1 MRVFTVELDLK
12 LFYKVRFMHETRL
25 SRLFLLH
32 IKQLSTPEEEEELM
46 LLLNANE
53 NEQEVRSLFENEWNS
68 LTPGQSFFDQSQ
80 TERIKKNI
88 FARINKDFTSQRNAI
103 PTPKI
108 LRLNKWK
115 PALLGA
121 ASILLMSLLGTY
133 FIKSS
138 LESKEKNITQVLV
151 KKQFKSDL
159 PPAGN
164 KAVLTLA
171 NGQKITLDD
180 ANNGKIANQHG
191 VTITK
196 TIQGQLTYTFSAK
209 SQSTDNEEQVPLY
222 NTISTPRGGKYQ
234 IKLPDGSSVWLNAAS
249 SLKFPTQFSK
259 AARVVELQGEA
270 YFEIEKSTIN
280 KKRQS
285 FEVIVKNRSGDQRVE
300 VLGTHFNINAYE
312 NELFTRT
319 TLLEGKVQLFNKITN
334 SGTILLPGQQA
345 ISTTRSVK
353 IDYPDVSE
361 VLSWKNGN
369 FVFNNLSL
377 VEILRQIE
385 RWYDVDVD
393 YNRVPNTKYNG
404 FISRDVTLTQVLEML
419 ELTGSLK
426 FRLEGSETSKKIKI
440 TSSK

>member
-1 MRVFTVELDLK
+1 
-12 LFYKVRFMHETRL
+12 MHETRL

-32 IKQLSTPEEEEELM
+32 IKQLATPDEEEELL
-46 LLLNANE
+46 LLLNAKE
-53 NEQEVRSLFENEWNS
+53 NEQEVTSLFENAWNS
-68 LTPGQSFFDQSQ
+68 LTPNQSFFDQSR
-80 TERIKKNI
+80 TETIEANI
-88 FARINKDFTSQRNAI
+88 FARIHEDAASQNESTKTSKILKFSKRRYRFTSAAAAVV
-103 PTPKI
+103 
-108 LRLNKWK
+108 LVC
-115 PALLGA
+115 LLG
-121 ASILLMSLLGTY
+121 LY
-133 FIKSS
+133 FLKFSS
-138 LESKEKNITQVLV
+138 GSKEKINTHALAKIQLKT
-151 KKQFKSDL
+151 DL

-171 NGQKITLDD
+171 NGKKITLDD
-180 ANNGKIANQHG
+180 ASNGKIANQHG

-196 TIQGQLTYTFSAK
+196 TIQGQLTYTFSSK
-209 SQSTDNEEQVPLY
+209 SQSADNSEQAPLY

-259 AARVVELQGEA
+259 AERVVELQGEA
-270 YFEIEKSTIN
+270 YFEIVKSTIN
-280 KKRQS
+280 RKRQS
-285 FEVIVKNRSGDQRVE
+285 FEVILKNKSGDQRVE

-312 NELFTRT
+312 NELFIRT
-319 TLLEGKVQLFNKITN
+319 TLLEGKVQLFNQITN

-345 ISTTRSVK
+345 ISTTKSIK
-353 IDYPDVSE
+353 IDRPDVSE
-361 VLSWKNGN
+361 VLAWKNGN
-369 FVFNNLSL
+369 FIFNNLSL

-393 YNRVPNTKYNG
+393 YNHVPNTKYNG

-426 FRLEGSETSKKIKI
+426 FHLEGSEMSKQIKI